1 MNAGLWPKALCAG
14 FWLRS
19 FSTSLGTG
27 KGSRIKRVVQV
38 PKSLYDTKAKG
49 WVGSNVLKAS
59 MRVGEDGGVRH
70 IEGTVRADSCTHFTA
85 RKGGFQDYMCSG
97 CSGLPSSRTFMTALK
112 SALGEQPAVLCV
124 DDYDPN
130 VNNSLLTRVHLEHKA
145 GCLARSLHLSEKSL
159 WNAKVHFVKAFR
171 HDFFVKRFL

>member
-1 MNAGLWPKALCAG
+1 
-14 FWLRS
+14 
-19 FSTSLGTG
+19 
-27 KGSRIKRVVQV
+27 
-38 PKSLYDTKAKG
+38 
-49 WVGSNVLKAS
+49 
-59 MRVGEDGGVRH
+59 MRVGEDGEVRD
-70 IEGTVRADSCTHFTA
+70 IEGTVRADSCTYFTA

-159 WNAKVHFVKAFR
+159 WNAKVHFVKGKSCHYKLRASPAKATMELPFAR
-171 HDFFVKRFL
+171 NYPAATS